1 MKPIAAILTLPG
13 VLDLRAAAPLK
24 AELQSHAAEPVE
36 LDAANVERV
45 GGLCAQVLIAAA
57 AAWRSADLSFH
68 VLNASQAFRDDLAR
82 MGANDLVFG
91 SEASC

>member
-24 AELQSHAAEPVE
+24 AQLQGHAAAPVE

-57 AAWRSADLSFH
+57 AAWRGADLSFRI
-68 VLNASQAFRDDLAR
+68 LNASQAFREDLAR

-91 SEASC
+91 SEGSC